1 LSLLAPEI
9 QPQYGKRG
17 PIHVFPPYAE
27 NTGYVDQARSRST
40 LAYFRDAAGGSYVFV
55 TGAAKTGPDL
65 QDSAPP
71 GVAKLQIVTAPGK
84 PAFLRVT
91 QLEKT
96 QALQNASSPIVTSNG
111 ARNAIVWVLDTNG
124 KRSAP
129 LYGPDAPLAVL
140 YAFDATNLKLLWK
153 SAPGE
158 LATTGKYNEPTVLN
172 GVAYVGTD
180 RIQAFGLRPQTGG
193 TFTTAK
199 TSVSRAAPGVVSS
212 QVPTTGRELF
222 AQRCAT
228 CHANPGSDAP
238 QQTAL
243 AHLSPKDVVDALVQ
257 GPMRPQA
264 SGLTRQQIDAI
275 AAYLTSGSVQ

>member
-1 LSLLAPEI
+1 
-9 QPQYGKRG
+9 
-17 PIHVFPPYAE
+17 
-27 NTGYVDQARSRST
+27 
-40 LAYFRDAAGGSYVFV
+40 V

-65 QDSAPP
+65 QESAPP
-71 GVAKLQIVTAPGK
+71 SLAKLQIVTAPSK

-111 ARNAIVWVLDTNG
+111 THDAIVWVLDTNG

-153 SAPGE
+153 SASGQ

-193 TFTTAK
+193 TFQTAP
-199 TSVSRAAPGVVSS
+199 TPVSRAVPDVAPS
-212 QVPTTGRELF
+212 QVPTTGRDLF
-222 AQRCAT
+222 AQRCAS

-243 AHLSPKDVVDALVQ
+243 AQLSPKDVVDAMVQ
-257 GPMRPQA
+257 GPKGPCGPRPA
-264 SGLTRQQIDAI
+264 G
-275 AAYLTSGSVQ
+275 